1 MLRDQI
7 AAAMKEAA
15 LQITEQIG
23 AQRLA
28 TQLMSYPEQIRQQ
41 QDVVAQ
47 ARRALDDAK
56 AEVEQLRAVFLAAVA
71 SEINDGGKPKFS
83 NEKAREAEV
92 TTRMA
97 ANPTCVVARQDLHD
111 AEDTYNVAQF
121 DLQRLENEFRATIK
135 AADLVSAQ
143 LNLLA
148 GMGQ

>member
-15 LQITEQIG
+15 LQITEQLG
-23 AQRLA
+23 VQRLA
-28 TQLMSYPEQIRQQ
+28 NQLMAYPAQIREQQ
-41 QDVVAQ
+41 NMVAQ
-47 ARRALDDAK
+47 ARRSLEDAK
-56 AEVEQLRAVFLAAVA
+56 GEFEQLRAVFLAAVT
-71 SEINDGGKPKFS
+71 SEINGGGKPKYS

-97 ANPTCVVARQDLHD
+97 ADPTCVVARQDLHD
-111 AEDTYNVAQF
+111 AEDAYNAAQF
-121 DLQRLENEFRATIK
+121 DLHRLENEFRATIK